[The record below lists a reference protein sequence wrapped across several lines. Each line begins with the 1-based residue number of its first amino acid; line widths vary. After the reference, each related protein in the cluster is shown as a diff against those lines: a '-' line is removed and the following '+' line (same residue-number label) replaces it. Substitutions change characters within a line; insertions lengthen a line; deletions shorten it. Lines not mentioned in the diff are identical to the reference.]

1 MGDEYPGYYLQN
13 YCEDT
18 AVFVIQQALQVS
30 GLFGGAIDGKFG
42 PVTQQAVNDFQA
54 SRGLSC
60 DGIVGPI
67 TWDSLMTQSTG
78 FIPKSTA

>member
-13 YCEDT
+13 YCEDP

-30 GLFGGAIDGKFG
+30 GLFAGAIDGKFG
-42 PVTQQAVNDFQA
+42 PVTQQAVINFQA

-67 TWDSLMTQSTG
+67 TWNSLMVQHAG
-78 FIPKSTA
+78 C